1 MTPRH
6 ALLAQPHM
14 RPLAAYAASL
24 RAQGRGA
31 VPDLDPLDGGTG
43 ARLLLVLEKPGPG
56 AVLPGG
62 SGFVSRDNPD
72 PTARTCRTAL
82 AGIPRAGV
90 VIWNAVPWWN
100 GRMTLRAGERRAGL
114 VELPALLALL
124 PGLRAAILAGRAAG
138 GAAGVMQ
145 AHGVP
150 VFPSVHPSPQARA
163 GPASAAGWLRIPEL
177 WAAAWAAAVAAP
189 SPSGRGL
196 G

>member
-14 RPLAAYAASL
+14 RALAAYAARL
-24 RAQGRGA
+24 RDQGRGA
-31 VPDLDPLDGGTG
+31 VPDMDPLDGGAG
-43 ARLLLVLEKPGPG
+43 ARLLVLLEKPGPG
-56 AVLPGG
+56 AVPPGG

-72 PTARTCRTAL
+72 PTARTCRAAL

-100 GRMTLRAGERRAGL
+100 GTMALRAGERRDGLAELAG
-114 VELPALLALL
+114 LLALL
-124 PGLRAAILAGRAAG
+124 PGLRAAILAGREAQ
-138 GAAGVMQ
+138 GAAEVL
-145 AHGVP
+145 AVAGVP

-163 GPASAAGWLRIPEL
+163 GPASAAGWQRIPEV
-177 WAAAWAAAVAAP
+177 WAAAWGLAAAP